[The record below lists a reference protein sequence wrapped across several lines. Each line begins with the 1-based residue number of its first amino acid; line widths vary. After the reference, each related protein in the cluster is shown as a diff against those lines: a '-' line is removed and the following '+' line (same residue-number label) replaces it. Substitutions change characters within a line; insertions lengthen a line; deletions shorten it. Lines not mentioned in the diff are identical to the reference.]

1 MASMRRAALLL
12 SLQRALLCNVHVEL
26 RQASIEA
33 DDGKRLVRVR
43 FEYDASPSKVCRECC
58 SIAASEVAA
67 DIDQGWQVSE
77 EHAEVPWPQD
87 LSPLAN
93 LAYARWE
100 ASRAA

>member
-1 MASMRRAALLL
+1 MDRAAQLL
-12 SLQRALLCNVHVEL
+12 SLQRALLGNVHAEL

-43 FEYDASPSKVCRECC
+43 FEYDASPSKVCQECC

-67 DIDQGWQVSE
+67 DIDESWQVSE
-77 EHAEVPWPQD
+77 EHVEIPCPQD

>member
-1 MASMRRAALLL
+1 MASMGRTEQLL
-12 SLQRALLCNVHVEL
+12 SLQRALLGNVHVEL

-43 FEYDASPSKVCRECC
+43 FEYDASPSTVCQECC
-58 SIAASEVAA
+58 SVAASEVAA
-67 DIDQGWQVSE
+67 DIEDGWKVSE
-77 EHAEVPWPQD
+77 EHVETPWPGD

>member
-43 FEYDASPSKVCRECC
+43 FEYDASPSKVFRECC